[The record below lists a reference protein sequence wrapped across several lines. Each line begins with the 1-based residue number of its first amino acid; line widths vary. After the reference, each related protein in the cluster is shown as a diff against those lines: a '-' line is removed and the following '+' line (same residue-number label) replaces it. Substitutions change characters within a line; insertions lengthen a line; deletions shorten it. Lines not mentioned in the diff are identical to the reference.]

1 MFYTVMLVLIA
12 SASVVAAL
20 LGYMIRRS
28 FIRGRIGF
36 QQASITDSGLKS
48 HKCEYC
54 SGGVQVLNDDGWGPF
69 TPAQLSVSDAS
80 PFIESRSGNT
90 RPCTKCLGKGFLWE
104 DIPSV
109 GGPLNARG
117 YMTPNTGHIEHQRKL
132 IRPYTKRLT

>member
-1 MFYTVMLVLIA
+1 MFYAVMLVLIA
-12 SASVVAAL
+12 SAAGVVL
-20 LGYMIRRS
+20 FFGYMIRRS
-28 FIRGRIGF
+28 FIRGRIGL
-36 QQASITDSGLKS
+36 QQASITDSSLKS
-48 HKCEYC
+48 HKCDFC

-90 RPCTKCLGKGFLWE
+90 RPCKQCNGKGFLWE

-117 YMTPNTGHIEHQRKL
+117 YTTPNVGHIEYQRKL
-132 IRPYTKRLT
+132 FRRPIRR